1 MLLECDL
8 DLECQ
13 GHRYRLVSRPTTTG
27 RPAFDLSMAG
37 MVDLLSLARQA
48 NKLNSLAASY
58 LPKRLCEVHV
68 WVGSRQLASVEVPR

>member
-13 GHRYRLVSRPTTTG
+13 GHQYRLVSRPTTG
-27 RPAFDLSMAG
+27 RPALDLRMAG
-37 MVDLLSLARQA
+37 MVDLLNLARQA
-48 NKLNSLAASY
+48 RQLNALASS

-68 WVGSRQLASVEVPR
+68 WVGGRQLISVEIPR